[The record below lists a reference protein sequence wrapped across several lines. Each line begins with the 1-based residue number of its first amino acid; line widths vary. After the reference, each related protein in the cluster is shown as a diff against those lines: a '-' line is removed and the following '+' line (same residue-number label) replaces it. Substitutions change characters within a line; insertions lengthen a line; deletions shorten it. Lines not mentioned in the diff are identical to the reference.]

1 MDGNIKIIN
10 FYDTLNNYDSHNL
23 RKSTSNYNTNMTNI
37 NFDSIRN
44 RYKFIHFLQKQRN
57 RNSDDISDISVS
69 QDNSIRK
76 QKSVMVNSRY
86 GNKNNNDIKKT
97 STIKFINYNNNCLNH
112 KSDYNSYY
120 NNHIINKSINLSQI
134 QSYKKS
140 INNTFHENNQKK
152 NKKQI
157 IETKKPKF
165 ISLDEQK
172 DKKLKCICGCED
184 NFDNLKFIYSPDSK
198 LDKKN
203 SYNNIN
209 KSVNINHNRSTIND
223 KNEKYNN
230 FKKNEKEKNN
240 NYISIKS
247 IELKEGLKRNKNNEI
262 YYSKYSKTKN
272 NI

>member
-10 FYDTLNNYDSHNL
+10 LYDTFNNYDNNNL
-23 RKSTSNYNTNMTNI
+23 RKNASNYNTNMTNI

-44 RYKFIHFLQKQRN
+44 RYKLIHFLQKQRN
-57 RNSDDISDISVS
+57 RYSGDISDESISEET
-69 QDNSIRK
+69 SIKK

-86 GNKNNNDIKKT
+86 GNKDNNDIKKS
-97 STIKFINYNNNCLNH
+97 STKFINYRNNCQNY
-112 KSDYNSYY
+112 KSNYNSYY
-120 NNHIINKSINLSQI
+120 NNRKTNKGINLSQI
-134 QSYKKS
+134 QSHNKS
-140 INNTFHENNQKK
+140 INNIFHENNQKK
-152 NKKQI
+152 NMKQI
-157 IETKKPKF
+157 IETKNPK
-165 ISLDEQK
+165 IIYLGGLK
-172 DKKLKCICGCED
+172 DKKLECTCGCED

-223 KNEKYNN
+223 KKEKYNN